1 MLTYDR
7 HIAHL
12 DMDQFFISIERLRNS
27 KLAGKP
33 ILIGGSNDR
42 GIVAACSDE
51 AKQFGIHE
59 AMPMRIALRLCRYAT
74 VIKADYEAYSK
85 QSKLITEIIKA
96 SVPLVE
102 KSNLDEFYVDLTG
115 MDKFFGCAQFTKEL
129 KDKIHNHSG
138 LISSYGLASNKLIS
152 KVAANQ
158 IKPNGQLEIPFGNE
172 KGFLAPLSVVKLP
185 GVGKET
191 AFKLID
197 MGVETIA
204 SLSEIPP
211 EMLCDVVGKAGNELW
226 RRANGIDESPVIPFQ
241 EQKSISIEH
250 TFQQDTID
258 MNVIL
263 SKLGNMTENI
273 AFELRQQNKVTG
285 CVVLKLRYSDG
296 DTHTFQRSIAYC
308 NIDHVL
314 LNVAKEL
321 FRKLFTRRLLVR
333 LLGVRFTNLIPG
345 TYQINLFEDSQ
356 ESIKLYQSIDHIKR
370 RFGQASV
377 GLASSRSFRGTTIN
391 YTQI

>member
-27 KLAGKP
+27 KLDGKP

-51 AKQFGIHE
+51 ARKFGIHE
-59 AMPMRIALRLCRYAT
+59 TMPMQVALRLCKFAT
-74 VIKADYEAYSK
+74 VVKADYEQYSK
-85 QSKLITEIIKA
+85 QSKLITEIIKDSA
-96 SVPLVE
+96 PLVE
-102 KSNLDEFYVDLTG
+102 KSSLDAFYVDLTG
-115 MDKFFGCAQFTKEL
+115 MDKFFGCTKFTKEL
-129 KDKIHNHSG
+129 KDKIHDHSG

-204 SLSEIPP
+204 SLSEIPR

-241 EQKSISIEH
+241 EQKSISTEH

-258 MNVIL
+258 MRMLNAEL
-263 SKLGNMTENI
+263 TKMTESL
-273 AFELRQQNKVTG
+273 AFELRNQNRLTG
-285 CVVLKLRYSDG
+285 CIILKLRYSDG
-296 DTHTFQRSIAYC
+296 DTHPIQRSMPYS
-308 NIDHVL
+308 NKDHQILEV
-314 LNVAKEL
+314 VKQL
-321 FRKLFTRRLLVR
+321 FRKLFTRRMMVR
-333 LLGVRFTNLIPG
+333 MIGIRFTNLIPG
-345 TYQINLFEDSQ
+345 TYQINLFTDNE
-356 ESIKLYQSIDHIKR
+356 ETIKLYQSIDHIKK
-370 RFGQASV
+370 RFGEKLMGRAS
-377 GLASSRSFRGTTIN
+377 AM
-391 YTQI
+391 